1 MTLPLLANAAPLEFK
16 GYYHYY
22 IDEVDVSN
30 HEKELIERAASRD
43 GEAFA
48 QLYER
53 YVDKIYRY
61 IYYRNKKVQESEDL
75 TAFVFL
81 KAWEAI
87 SDCRWKG
94 YPFSAW
100 LYRIAHNQVI
110 DFYRTWHET
119 LSLDLARTREGEGD
133 PVEAAE
139 RSSTSRQ
146 IRAALVH
153 LTEEQRRVIVLRFAL
168 GYSTKEAA
176 VIMDK
181 EAGAVR
187 SLQVRALRALQ
198 PWLSEETGS
207 KIP

>member
-1 MTLPLLANAAPLEFK
+1 M
-16 GYYHYY
+16 
-22 IDEVDVSN
+22 DEVDVLN
-30 HEKELIERAASRD
+30 HEKELIERAAKRD

-53 YVDKIYRY
+53 YVDKIYQY
-61 IYYRNKKVQESEDL
+61 IYFRNKRVQESEDL

-110 DFYRTWHET
+110 DYYRTFHET
-119 LSLDLARTREGEGD
+119 FSLDLARMREGDGD

-139 RSSTSRQ
+139 RSLTSRQ
-146 IRAALVH
+146 IRAALAH
-153 LTEEQRRVIVLRFAL
+153 LTREQRRVIVLRFML
-168 GYSTKEAA
+168 GYTTREAA
-176 VIMDK
+176 AIMDK
-181 EAGAVR
+181 EAGAIR

-198 PWLSEETGS
+198 PWLAEETPTKS
-207 KIP
+207 L